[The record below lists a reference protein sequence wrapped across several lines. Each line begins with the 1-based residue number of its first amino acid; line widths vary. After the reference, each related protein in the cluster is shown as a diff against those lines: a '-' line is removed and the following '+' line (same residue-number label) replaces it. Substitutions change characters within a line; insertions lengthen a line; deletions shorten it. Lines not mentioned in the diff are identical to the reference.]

1 VIVLRTMLVTA
12 SSRPEGGQGRD
23 LSRCCRKARDFP
35 LETSSQFNLL
45 DLKVVMCLQVQPGS
59 CRGTQVPGQSERGI
73 RCDRTRPVDDF
84 IDTGGGTRI
93 SLASR
98 YWLIPK
104 GLRNSS
110 NRTSPGGTG
119 GSFAACGLRVV
130 ICNLDFIGISVPPAE
145 TNPPL
150 IVDADAVLPLIPRVD
165 VPEREQSQGRGPHRL
180 PCDNTQS
187 NASVRH
193 NTESSQTSLAGGW
206 DTWRGTR
213 QRDQGCRTGPV
224 VRDDRGSR
232 GQPSPRSSS
241 GVPSPALL
249 LARDMSF
256 RRRNHPARPNVSQS
270 SL

>member
-1 VIVLRTMLVTA
+1 MFNQKAAEVPRYLANRSAVSAVIER
-12 SSRPEGGQGRD
+12 
-23 LSRCCRKARDFP
+23 
-35 LETSSQFNLL
+35 
-45 DLKVVMCLQVQPGS
+45 
-59 CRGTQVPGQSERGI
+59 VPWMISLI
-73 RCDRTRPVDDF
+73 R
-84 IDTGGGTRI
+84 GGGTRI

-187 NASVRH
+187 NA
-193 NTESSQTSLAGGW
+193 
-206 DTWRGTR
+206 
-213 QRDQGCRTGPV
+213 
-224 VRDDRGSR
+224 
-232 GQPSPRSSS
+232 
-241 GVPSPALL
+241 
-249 LARDMSF
+249 
-256 RRRNHPARPNVSQS
+256 
-270 SL
+270 